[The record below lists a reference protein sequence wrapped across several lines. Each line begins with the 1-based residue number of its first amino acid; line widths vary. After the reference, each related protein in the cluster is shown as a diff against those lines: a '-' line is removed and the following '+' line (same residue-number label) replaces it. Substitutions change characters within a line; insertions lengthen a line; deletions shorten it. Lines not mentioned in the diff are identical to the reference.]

1 MQSAVT
7 GREKQSEN
15 SVEFFPSIW
24 HAFFF
29 PFWMISEGV
38 SWLAPLSLAGFLFDA
53 SLRFLSP
60 PREKTNRATTSKPS
74 LSQGKERKKERKE
87 PAGLHA

>member
-1 MQSAVT
+1 
-7 GREKQSEN
+7 
-15 SVEFFPSIW
+15 
-24 HAFFF
+24 
-29 PFWMISEGV
+29 MISEGV

-74 LSQGKERKKERKE
+74 LSQGKERNKEIKKEGNKEIRK
-87 PAGLHA
+87 

>member
-24 HAFFF
+24 HVFFSF
-29 PFWMISEGV
+29 LDDRVGWHHY
-38 SWLAPLSLAGFLFDA
+38 LAGFLFDA
-53 SLRFLSP
+53 SLRFLAP

-74 LSQGKERKKERKE
+74 LSQEKERKKERKK
-87 PAGLHA
+87 